1 MLNRDATRQ
10 QEVTDQSPMTTPK
23 HGLRTHDRRSFMCG
37 DLQQPLDT
45 LVKILGAHVT
55 GVVDEHRVRYEFFGP
70 KEELPAVST

>member
-1 MLNRDATRQ
+1 
-10 QEVTDQSPMTTPK
+10 
-23 HGLRTHDRRSFMCG
+23 MCG